1 MIINSKNCSMQ
12 MAVATFFG
20 VACMGGLSGMF
31 PWTCSKRALISAFIV
46 YGMCRCA
53 IKVINKII
61 LSALV
66 RSQMNKQEDSAS
78 GNQE

>member
-1 MIINSKNCSMQ
+1 MIINSKSCSMQ

-20 VACMGGLSGMF
+20 VACMGGLSGMS

-46 YGMCRCA
+46 YGICRCA

-78 GNQE
+78 DNQE